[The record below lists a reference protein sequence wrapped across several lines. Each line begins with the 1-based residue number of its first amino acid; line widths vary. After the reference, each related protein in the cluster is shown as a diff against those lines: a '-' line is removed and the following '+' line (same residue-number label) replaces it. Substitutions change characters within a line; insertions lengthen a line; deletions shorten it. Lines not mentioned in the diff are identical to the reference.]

1 MPSDTSETLFDI
13 DRKLPERRFL
23 PFLQPSS
30 VVGDLL
36 SKDLEQISG
45 AVETNMVIHSVF
57 LLNEV
62 PQRAPVY
69 RVPTNSNVVPDT
81 IRENWQA
88 LANSCLSDR
97 SYLHLLKLAKKE
109 HGWRGLGT
117 RSLDGRSLGQFLS
130 FWTNARSHAIEPEFA
145 LLPNGNLQAEWYR
158 DDHHFTELEFR
169 SDGLVFFAF
178 FDGSSEIEG
187 LARLTEIQPLI
198 EARDYRYL
206 RWSLLRGRRSGM

>member
-1 MPSDTSETLFDI
+1 MPSDTSATLFDI

-30 VVGDLL
+30 IVGDLL
-36 SKDLEQISG
+36 SQDSEQIAVSAEPILG
-45 AVETNMVIHSVF
+45 AAETNMVIHSVY
-57 LLNEV
+57 LLNEE

-69 RVPTNSNVVPDT
+69 RLPTNSNVVPDT

-88 LANSCLSDR
+88 LANSGLSDR
-97 SYLHLLKLAKKE
+97 SYLQLLKLAKKE

-130 FWTNARSHAIEPEFA
+130 FWAKVRSHALEPEFV
-145 LLPNGNLQAEWYR
+145 LLPNGNLQVEWYR

-169 SDGLVFFAF
+169 SDGSVFFGF
-178 FDGSSEIEG
+178 FDASSEIEG
-187 LARLTEIQPLI
+187 SARLVEIQPLI
-198 EARDYRYL
+198 EARRYRYL
-206 RWSLLRGRRSGM
+206 RWS